1 MTDLIRISSEKNNKF
16 RLKIKP
22 CFHSATRE
30 AISYENK
37 KQINKTKHYKRYKK
51 KRGTSNNSR
60 LFLPPS
66 PSPPL
71 PYPPQATPS
80 TLVRCFFPFEK
91 NTFFVIELF
100 NNIMQFF
107 SQVFLCVY
115 CHSHKFLPPR
125 QGEDSYVRLHLIKLR
140 RSRHSLIWNTLGLL
154 EIFTNLFCLNNRF
167 QVISTLLTLYQMQSC
182 FLSAQ
187 TF

>member
-1 MTDLIRISSEKNNKF
+1 MTDLNRISSENRIKF
-16 RLKIKP
+16 RLKIKL
-22 CFHSATRE
+22 CFHSATWE
-30 AISYENK
+30 AIRCDNK

-51 KRGTSNNSR
+51 KRGNSNNSH

-66 PSPPL
+66 PPPPL

-115 CHSHKFLPPR
+115 CHSHNFLPSR

-154 EIFTNLFCLNNRF
+154 EIFTNLFF
-167 QVISTLLTLYQMQSC
+167 LL
-182 FLSAQ
+182 F
-187 TF
+187 

>member
-1 MTDLIRISSEKNNKF
+1 MTDLNRISSENRIKF
-16 RLKIKP
+16 RLKIKL

-30 AISYENK
+30 AIRYENK
-37 KQINKTKHYKRYKK
+37 KQIKKPNIIRDTKRN
-51 KRGTSNNSR
+51 GGIVTTPACF
-60 LFLPPS
+60 FLHPLPL
-66 PSPPL
+66 PPL

-80 TLVRCFFPFEK
+80 TLVRCFFPFED

-115 CHSHKFLPPR
+115 CHSHNFLPSR

-154 EIFTNLFCLNNRF
+154 EIFTNLFF
-167 QVISTLLTLYQMQSC
+167 LL
-182 FLSAQ
+182 F
-187 TF
+187 